1 MIPRRK
7 KRNIIIVTV
16 IILILIIVGV
26 LVFLYMTTD
35 AFKSKDRLFAKY
47 LVQNFSIIDEFQKFS
62 EMEEVDQLL
71 ENNKYTSTING
82 NINYVLNKGLDGENS
97 NNPINNIQ
105 LNIES
110 QTDKA
115 NKYDY
120 KDIKL
125 VKQDENLIRAEY
137 INIDDIYGIRFDKIK
152 QFVSLDIKN
161 KNTNEQEGSMTLIED
176 LKQIDLNNMK
186 EIFTKE
192 EENALISKYLNI
204 IMSNLN
210 EQNFSKKSNSVIKI
224 NNSSTNTNA
233 YSITLNKEQFN
244 NIYIKI
250 LEEAKQDDIILE
262 KIEQLNEQIKNVSK
276 NDTTQDLKQ
285 SYINSMDNII
295 EKIRNTNIGQEQ
307 RKITVYEKNGQ
318 TVRTQIDTDEEQLTI
333 DRITNK
339 SGIWLE
345 IYYKKQSQKENSCK
359 INIMIT
365 TAQDEVNKYF
375 GVEIISEGILNN
387 HVELS
392 NTRKMQNNNVQSEIE
407 IKAYNDKNEMTVTID
422 VLDTIVNDFEEKIEL
437 STENNVNFEELDELQ
452 RNNVIKAIQENIQN
466 QVNKLQ
472 EDITLQDIINMFVNV
487 NLIKESST
495 QLYEIGIVTEAEKNR
510 FNNMFEFYQGEE
522 LEKENIE
529 KMMSVVKDHL
539 KEIKIMEYEE
549 DNNRNEQ
556 QIPKTFLIVIEK
568 DKKNEELA
576 NLLLKNLENERNSDK
591 YSVKVEYNETTG
603 LIEHIILSKN
613 E

>member
-7 KRNIIIVTV
+7 KRNIIIVTL

-210 EQNFSKKSNSVIKI
+210 EQNFSK
-224 NNSSTNTNA
+224 
-233 YSITLNKEQFN
+233 
-244 NIYIKI
+244 
-250 LEEAKQDDIILE
+250 
-262 KIEQLNEQIKNVSK
+262 
-276 NDTTQDLKQ
+276 
-285 SYINSMDNII
+285 
-295 EKIRNTNIGQEQ
+295 
-307 RKITVYEKNGQ
+307 
-318 TVRTQIDTDEEQLTI
+318 
-333 DRITNK
+333 
-339 SGIWLE
+339 
-345 IYYKKQSQKENSCK
+345 
-359 INIMIT
+359 
-365 TAQDEVNKYF
+365 
-375 GVEIISEGILNN
+375 
-387 HVELS
+387 
-392 NTRKMQNNNVQSEIE
+392 
-407 IKAYNDKNEMTVTID
+407 
-422 VLDTIVNDFEEKIEL
+422 
-437 STENNVNFEELDELQ
+437 
-452 RNNVIKAIQENIQN
+452 
-466 QVNKLQ
+466 
-472 EDITLQDIINMFVNV
+472 
-487 NLIKESST
+487 
-495 QLYEIGIVTEAEKNR
+495 
-510 FNNMFEFYQGEE
+510 
-522 LEKENIE
+522 
-529 KMMSVVKDHL
+529 
-539 KEIKIMEYEE
+539 
-549 DNNRNEQ
+549 
-556 QIPKTFLIVIEK
+556 
-568 DKKNEELA
+568 
-576 NLLLKNLENERNSDK
+576 
-591 YSVKVEYNETTG
+591 
-603 LIEHIILSKN
+603 
-613 E
+613 